1 MRKLIGIILAVLML
15 FSMIGCTTA
24 PSAQEDAPTT
34 NSEQTATAEKTA
46 TGEEKVIRVA
56 CESWHVTKVF
66 LEHAAE
72 SFEANHPGVK
82 VELQTYADQTVISNY
97 AINWAAGETPVD
109 MVIIDGT
116 EFVQQFLAKDLVYDW
131 ENELNLYNY
140 INEDA
145 FVPSAVEAGR
155 INGTLYCLPIMQEID
170 VININKKMFKEAGL
184 VDENGEVLIPK
195 TWEEFHEYA
204 QKMTVVDKNG
214 VVQQQGAVIQWNDD
228 LPATVMGTL
237 APSMEASS
245 KKMASRLTLTMKT
258 SATRLKFGKRALRTA
273 ASPSIP
279 LPIPRQA
286 ETVSRPALSVC

>member
-24 PSAQEDAPTT
+24 PSAQEDAPKT

-46 TGEEKVIRVA
+46 TDEEKVIRVA

-145 FVPSAVEAGR
+145 F
-155 INGTLYCLPIMQEID
+155 
-170 VININKKMFKEAGL
+170 
-184 VDENGEVLIPK
+184 
-195 TWEEFHEYA
+195 
-204 QKMTVVDKNG
+204 
-214 VVQQQGAVIQWNDD
+214 
-228 LPATVMGTL
+228 